1 MRPIY
6 ESPADLQNEKDV
18 VEKLTQ
24 SWGIIFHKLPMSYHI
39 DWLMVK
45 DGNPRGFAELKCRRN
60 DRQKYPTFMIS
71 LAKWMRGKE
80 LAHELSIPFIII
92 VRWNDGIFFH
102 KAGTSPVTF
111 GFGGRSDRGDSQ
123 DVEPVVYIGTEHFQK
138 IV

>member
-6 ESPADLQNEKDV
+6 ESPADLQNEKDI

-24 SWGIIFHKLPMSYHI
+24 MWGISFHKLPMSYHI

-45 DGNPRGFAELKCRRN
+45 DKQARGFAELKCRNN
-60 DRQKYPTFMIS
+60 DRRKYPTFMIS

-80 LAHELSIPFIII
+80 LAHELSTSFIII
-92 VRWNDGIFFH
+92 VKWTDGIYFH
-102 KAGTSPVTF
+102 KAGTYPITY

-123 DVEPVVYIGTEHFQK
+123 DMEPVVYIDTDHFTR